1 MHAFL
6 QDVRYSLRM
15 LLKSAGFSIVAI
27 LTLALGIGANTAVF
41 SIINSVLLRPLPF
54 RQPAQLVDL
63 RESEVSPGAYPLTG
77 PDYLDWQ
84 SQNHTLEATSLYT
97 WDRTANTSGN
107 GEATTATVVR
117 TQANFFSVLG
127 VQPSLGRAFASDED
141 AEGRNH
147 VAILS
152 YGFWQRHF
160 GGRPEIVGRSV
171 ALDGESYT
179 VIGIMPPRFNFPAA
193 TDLWTPM
200 DMTPTALGSRHSHS
214 YRALARMKA
223 GVALSQARADLDT
236 IAKRLE
242 QQFPDSN
249 EKTSPVVLPLKAR
262 LTTSSKAE
270 LLILLGAVALVLL
283 VACANVANLLLARAT
298 GRQREMAVRSAM
310 GASRWRL
317 IRQLLTES
325 VLLSLVGA
333 ALGLI
338 GAFWSVEYLRT
349 ANRIPIPRTTPIQV
363 DLSVLLF
370 TVAVS
375 LLVGL
380 LFGLAPALETSQVSL
395 NDELKF
401 SGQAVVSPSTKRHR
415 LRDALVVTEM
425 YFALTAVLDWP
436 GFGTN
441 LVVKTAMA
449 PGTMLGPIRREIHEL
464 DGSIALYRPR
474 TMEQVISDN
483 MQDTSLQTFLLGVFA
498 GLALLLAAIGIY
510 GVMAYLVTQRTHEI
524 GVRMA
529 LGAQQEDVLRLVI
542 DHGTK
547 LAVLGVAVGV
557 AAALGLTRLLEALLF
572 GVGARDPLTFAAV
585 ALLLVAVALAACY
598 LPARRAARVDPMVAL
613 RYE

>member
-1 MHAFL
+1 
-6 QDVRYSLRM
+6 
-15 LLKSAGFSIVAI
+15 
-27 LTLALGIGANTAVF
+27 
-41 SIINSVLLRPLPF
+41 
-54 RQPAQLVDL
+54 
-63 RESEVSPGAYPLTG
+63 
-77 PDYLDWQ
+77 
-84 SQNHTLEATSLYT
+84 
-97 WDRTANTSGN
+97 
-107 GEATTATVVR
+107 
-117 TQANFFSVLG
+117 
-127 VQPSLGRAFASDED
+127 
-141 AEGRNH
+141 
-147 VAILS
+147 
-152 YGFWQRHF
+152 
-160 GGRPEIVGRSV
+160 
-171 ALDGESYT
+171 
-179 VIGIMPPRFNFPAA
+179 
-193 TDLWTPM
+193 
-200 DMTPTALGSRHSHS
+200 
-214 YRALARMKA
+214 
-223 GVALSQARADLDT
+223 
-236 IAKRLE
+236 
-242 QQFPDSN
+242 
-249 EKTSPVVLPLKAR
+249 
-262 LTTSSKAE
+262 
-270 LLILLGAVALVLL
+270 
-283 VACANVANLLLARAT
+283 
-298 GRQREMAVRSAM
+298 MAVRSAM

-349 ANRIPIPRTTPIQV
+349 ADRIPIPRTTPIQV

-415 LRDALVVTEM
+415 LRDALVVTEIAVSLALLVGAGLLLRSFGQM
-425 YFALTAVLDWP
+425 RNADIGVHRENVITAGIHLPEAKYSTFAARRAFYDQLLARVSALPGVEVASISTRLPLEGGHNGYITVPGDPDPSHATQLVEWNYVTPDYFRALGIPLLEGNNFTREDVQRTADVNLKATELGKAGQAKRGLPPDLSFVAVINRAMARTFWPGQDAIGKTFNANLPVKVIGIVGDVKAQAIRENPPPETYFALTAVLDWP

-464 DGSIALYRPR
+464 DGSIALHRPR